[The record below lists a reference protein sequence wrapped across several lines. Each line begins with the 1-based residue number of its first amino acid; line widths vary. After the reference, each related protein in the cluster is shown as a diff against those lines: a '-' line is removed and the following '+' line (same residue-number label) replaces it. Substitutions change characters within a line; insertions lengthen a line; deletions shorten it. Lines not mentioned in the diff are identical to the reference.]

1 LRSDLLGGES
11 YHMKGTPELILT
23 FTQTLT
29 GNLIE
34 AATHMSGLQRL
45 AVLRQKDGR
54 PMPFTLAAKIIA

>member
-1 LRSDLLGGES
+1 
-11 YHMKGTPELILT
+11 MKGTPELILT